1 MHLGIPQRTV
11 KTRLKKLLMEEW
23 ERRWHDGGK
32 GRFTFNIFP
41 EVKTSTCLD
50 NRYLAQ
56 ATTNHGPTPYY
67 FRKFN
72 LKDCTCRCGE
82 DSEDGVLH
90 YILSCPLL
98 DHLRH
103 TIRPGDSMGQL
114 LQRKRAVL
122 EIKTMLH
129 TLYHQQSDI
138 IELNSSGVG

>member
-1 MHLGIPQRTV
+1 
-11 KTRLKKLLMEEW
+11 MEEW
-23 ERRWHDGGK
+23 QRRWHNGEK

-41 EVKTSTCLD
+41 DVKTSRCLD

-72 LKDCTCRCGE
+72 LKDCNCRCGE

-98 DHLRH
+98 GHLRNS
-103 TIRPGDSMGQL
+103 IRPGDSMVQL
-114 LQRKRAVL
+114 LQNKRSVL
-122 EIKTMLH
+122 EIKAMLH
-129 TLYHQQSDI
+129 ALYHQQSDI
-138 IELNSSGVG
+138 IELDPARVD